1 MLAAAQG
8 PEARSAAAGHHDG
21 ISVSEDRFSC
31 HGISLEYNL
40 ADFLWRNSSPLQ
52 RLAEIPLDVGN
63 VELQKPCVKPR
74 HKAVAVGGGR
84 NQPGVAGAI
93 GQPAC
98 LIFYAPIAFQDGKDL
113 HPFG

>member
-52 RLAEIPLDVGN
+52 GLAEIPLDVGN
-63 VELQKPCVKPR
+63 VELQKPCVNPR
-74 HKAVAVGGGR
+74 YKAVEVGGGR
-84 NQPGVAGAI
+84 NQPGLTGAI
-93 GQPAC
+93 GQPTR
-98 LIFYAPIAFQDGKDL
+98 LIFNAPLAFHNG
-113 HPFG
+113 